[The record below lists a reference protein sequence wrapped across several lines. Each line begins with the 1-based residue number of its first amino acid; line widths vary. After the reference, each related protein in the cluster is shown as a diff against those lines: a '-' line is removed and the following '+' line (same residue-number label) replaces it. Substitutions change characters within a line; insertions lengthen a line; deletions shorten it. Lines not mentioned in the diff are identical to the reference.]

1 MSQTEH
7 RRPEA
12 GIFASGKPF
21 FVGCNYWASHAGT
34 RMWRNWDAA
43 SVEADLA
50 ALSKAGV
57 QVIRAFPLWPDF
69 QPLTAHTTWAQTFI
83 EMRFGEE
90 PLPDTPAGRAGVDE
104 VMIERFRCFAELAER
119 YGISLIVG
127 LVTGWMSGR
136 MHVPPAFERVN
147 VLTDAQAIRWQVRF
161 VRYFVE
167 TLKDCCAIAAWD
179 LGNECNCMGI
189 VASSDEFWNWC
200 NAISSAIRLADPVRP
215 VVSGMHSLLCE
226 DQPNRHILI
235 SDQAET
241 TDILCTH
248 PYPLFT
254 PHCRIDPVN
263 TMRNAFHAAAE
274 TRLYGDVGNVPA
286 FVEEAGSLGPCL
298 SSERVAADYLR
309 NMLWNSYAHDCRGLL
324 WWCGHDQTELP
335 HTPYDWVGM
344 ERCLGLLRTDRSP
357 KPVMEEL
364 GKFGRMV
371 AELPLPAF
379 RRDAVCILSQHQDQW
394 GVGYLSFL
402 LAKQAGFDIEF
413 QYADQPLKPSK
424 FYLLPSV
431 TGTWVISRHRWLEL
445 LHAVAEGAVLY
456 VSSDNGSLEPFTGP
470 FGVDIEYV
478 AKAAAP
484 GRIVNPAR
492 GLDLS
497 VPAEFLVRYRNRSGE
512 VLAED
517 GEGNPALVCNRYGRG
532 LLICCNVP
540 LETALV
546 EMPRVFADGKPEYY
560 RVYQLLAELAGVK
573 RNVTRQNPALT
584 LTEHE
589 VDADTLLVVAVN
601 NTPEELAD
609 TLHAPGWKLVDAPI
623 GPAPDAEGVLRLP
636 RNTGAVLRYQR
647 I

>member
-1 MSQTEH
+1 
-7 RRPEA
+7 
-12 GIFASGKPF
+12 
-21 FVGCNYWASHAGT
+21 
-34 RMWRNWDAA
+34 
-43 SVEADLA
+43 
-50 ALSKAGV
+50 
-57 QVIRAFPLWPDF
+57 
-69 QPLTAHTTWAQTFI
+69 
-83 EMRFGEE
+83 
-90 PLPDTPAGRAGVDE
+90 
-104 VMIERFRCFAELAER
+104 
-119 YGISLIVG
+119 
-127 LVTGWMSGR
+127 
-136 MHVPPAFERVN
+136 
-147 VLTDAQAIRWQVRF
+147 
-161 VRYFVE
+161 
-167 TLKDCCAIAAWD
+167 
-179 LGNECNCMGI
+179 
-189 VASSDEFWNWC
+189 
-200 NAISSAIRLADPVRP
+200 
-215 VVSGMHSLLCE
+215 
-226 DQPNRHILI
+226 
-235 SDQAET
+235 
-241 TDILCTH
+241 
-248 PYPLFT
+248 
-254 PHCRIDPVN
+254 
-263 TMRNAFHAAAE
+263 
-274 TRLYGDVGNVPA
+274 
-286 FVEEAGSLGPCL
+286 
-298 SSERVAADYLR
+298 
-309 NMLWNSYAHDCRGLL
+309 MLWNSYAHDCRGLL

-413 QYADQPLKPSK
+413 QYADQPLKSSK

-431 TGTWVISRHRWLEL
+431 TGTWVISRHRWMEL
-445 LHAVAEGAVLY
+445 LHAVEEGAVLY

-484 GRIVNPAR
+484 GRIVNAAR

-497 VPAEFLVRYRNRSGE
+497 VSAEFLVRYRNRCGE

-647 I
+647 S